1 MNKPNLYLGGNMI
14 KDIVVVRFAEIPGIK
29 IVMTDKEMDKFV
41 DFTSDINQV
50 RNLSFNKIARWI
62 RSNVQKSY
70 EFMNWYDSTT
80 TKYWVYP
87 KGKFKIADIADAD
100 TYTRVL
106 ISGLLKPLSST
117 IDYLKTPQECCVEY
131 CRNDILT
138 TYELSNVQKVF
149 SAVNIKNV
157 IFNNPAT
164 IVFWSDGT
172 KTVCVCSKED
182 TYDPEKGLALC
193 VMKKT
198 LYDNK
203 GYIFNN
209 AREKWLKKAK
219 KTEE

>member
-1 MNKPNLYLGGNMI
+1 MNKSNLYLGGHPI
-14 KDIVVVRFAEIPGIK
+14 KDTVVIRFAEIPGTN

-41 DFTSDINQV
+41 DFTSDINRV
-50 RNLSFNKIARWI
+50 RNLSFNKIALWI
-62 RSNVQKSY
+62 RSNVPTSY
-70 EFMNWYDSTT
+70 TFLKWYDDTN

-87 KGKFKIADIADAD
+87 KGKFKIADIADEF

-117 IDYLKTPQECCVEY
+117 IDYLKTPDECCVKY
-131 CRNDILT
+131 CRNDIT
-138 TYELSNVQKVF
+138 TMYELSNVRKVF

-164 IVFWSDGT
+164 IVFWTDGT

-203 GYIFNN
+203 GHIFNN
-209 AREKWLKKAK
+209 AREKWLKKVK
-219 KTEE
+219 KE